1 MVDKILKDL
10 KEAQLARDEV
20 KVSTLRL
27 LISEIKNAQINKGSS
42 GEQLSDDEVV
52 SVIAREV
59 KKRKESAVGFRSGN
73 REEQALKE
81 EAEGSIL
88 QSYLPEQLS
97 TEELTKIVQ
106 ESINEIGATT
116 VSDMGKVIGLVLGKV
131 KGKAEGSAVSTI
143 VKEMLSK

>member
-131 KGKAEGSAVSTI
+131 KGKAEGSAVSAI